1 MKKNLINEINQMKY
15 MFGYKPG
22 KVISE
27 QNIPTGSTNDV
38 SEMYEDYDTI
48 EIDDFEMS
56 DPDVAEP
63 ETKPKTRPST
73 RPSEPDNDPFP
84 NPFNPDRDFNPLPDA
99 EPQGRRKHHDVFP
112 GLKRTSGS
120 EVNEPYIEDADEV
133 EYELHLDTDLDEL
146 MGNTKV
152 DLGNMVSKYLRRK
165 EMVEENETI
174 YEIHLNSNIDE
185 LFL

>member
-27 QNIPTGSTNDV
+27 QNSFTFEN
-38 SEMYEDYDTI
+38 ELEDIDTI
-48 EIDDFEMS
+48 EVDDFEMS

-63 ETKPKTRPST
+63 ETKPKTRPRT

-84 NPFNPDRDFNPLPDA
+84 NPFDPDRSRKFNPLPDA
-99 EPQGRRKHHDVFP
+99 EPQGRGRNHDDVFP
-112 GLKRTSGS
+112 GLRKTRRS

-133 EYELHLDTDLDEL
+133 EYELHLDTDIDEL
-146 MGNTKV
+146 MDNKKV
-152 DLGNMVSKYLRRK
+152 GLDNMVSKYLKRK
-165 EMVEENETI
+165 HRMEESENI
-174 YEIHLNSNIDE
+174 YEIHIDSNIDE